1 MLHVTQFHKKKP
13 SEQGTRL
20 QGSKASDV
28 ALSWTEVFFWD
39 EYGT

>member
-1 MLHVTQFHKKKP
+1 MWNSFTQPKKKHIR
-13 SEQGTRL
+13 SE